1 MIIYEKKYPKKAHLM
16 TLMLLI
22 LIISLAILSVVIARA
37 DYMPAVWRVVLFVSN
52 TLCLLTMLFTFWYR
66 AKRYIDLRVKGM
78 PAVVMTDS
86 ELEIYNVFG
95 ENTIIPWDEIADF
108 ERNRSKEWKT
118 CRPVYKNEQK
128 NKRRY
133 FKRAYKDLIV
143 MDYLDVSE
151 KELLE
156 GLWKHL

>member
-95 ENTIIPWDEIADF
+95 ENTIIPWDEIVDF
-108 ERNRSKEWKT
+108 ERNRAKEWKT

-156 GLWKHL
+156 ELWKHL

>member
-1 MIIYEKKYPKKAHLM
+1 MTIYEKKYPKKAHLM

-118 CRPVYKNEQK
+118 CRPVYKIEQK

-156 GLWKHL
+156 ELWKHL

>member
-1 MIIYEKKYPKKAHLM
+1 MIIYEKKYPKKAHLL

-156 GLWKHL
+156 ELWKHL

>member
-1 MIIYEKKYPKKAHLM
+1 MTIYEKKYPKKAHLM

-52 TLCLLTMLFTFWYR
+52 TLCLLTMLFTFWHR

-108 ERNRSKEWKT
+108 ERNRSKERKT

-156 GLWKHL
+156 ELWKHL

>member
-37 DYMPAVWRVVLFVSN
+37 DYIPAVWRVVLFVSN

-66 AKRYIDLRVKGM
+66 AKRYIDLRVKGK
-78 PAVVMTDS
+78 PAVIITDS

-143 MDYLDVSE
+143 VDYLDVSE

-156 GLWKHL
+156 ELWKHL

>member
-52 TLCLLTMLFTFWYR
+52 TLCLLTMLFTFWYK
-66 AKRYIDLRVKGM
+66 AKRYIDLRVKGK
-78 PAVVMTDS
+78 PAVIITDS

-108 ERNRSKEWKT
+108 ERNHSKEWKT

-156 GLWKHL
+156 ELWKHL

>member
-1 MIIYEKKYPKKAHLM
+1 MIIYEKKYPKKAHMM

-37 DYMPAVWRVVLFVSN
+37 DYMPVVWRVVLFISN

-66 AKRYIDLRVKGM
+66 TKRYVDLRVKGM
-78 PAVVMTDS
+78 PAVVITDN

-95 ENTIIPWDEIADF
+95 ENTIIPWDKIANF
-108 ERNRSKEWKT
+108 ERNHSKEWKS

-156 GLWKHL
+156 ELWKHL

>member
-95 ENTIIPWDEIADF
+95 ENTIIPWDEIVDF

-118 CRPVYKNEQK
+118 CRPVYKNEQM

-143 MDYLDVSE
+143 VDYLDVSE

-156 GLWKHL
+156 ELWKHL

>member
-1 MIIYEKKYPKKAHLM
+1 MTIYEKKYPKKAHLM

-95 ENTIIPWDEIADF
+95 ENTIIPWDEIVDF
-108 ERNRSKEWKT
+108 ERNRAKEWKT

-156 GLWKHL
+156 ELWKHL

>member
-66 AKRYIDLRVKGM
+66 AKRYIDLRVKGK
-78 PAVVMTDS
+78 PAVIITDS

-143 MDYLDVSE
+143 VDYLDVSE

-156 GLWKHL
+156 ELWKHL

>member
-1 MIIYEKKYPKKAHLM
+1 MIIYEKKYPKKAHLL

-37 DYMPAVWRVVLFVSN
+37 DYMPVVWRVVLFISN

-66 AKRYIDLRVKGM
+66 TKRYVDLRVKGM
-78 PAVVMTDS
+78 PAVVITDN

-128 NKRRY
+128 NKRHY

-156 GLWKHL
+156 ELWKHL

>member
-37 DYMPAVWRVVLFVSN
+37 DYIPAVWRVVLFVSN

-95 ENTIIPWDEIADF
+95 ENTIIPWDEIVDF
-108 ERNRSKEWKT
+108 ERNRAKEWKT

-143 MDYLDVSE
+143 VDYLDVSE

-156 GLWKHL
+156 ELWKHL

>member
-1 MIIYEKKYPKKAHLM
+1 MTIYEKKYPKKAHLM

-95 ENTIIPWDEIADF
+95 GGCLSDA
-108 ERNRSKEWKT
+108 SQSLL
-118 CRPVYKNEQK
+118 RP
-128 NKRRY
+128 
-133 FKRAYKDLIV
+133 LT
-143 MDYLDVSE
+143 S
-151 KELLE
+151 
-156 GLWKHL
+156 

>member
-66 AKRYIDLRVKGM
+66 TKRYVDLRVKGM
-78 PAVVMTDS
+78 PAVVITDN

-95 ENTIIPWDEIADF
+95 ENTIIPWDKIANF

-156 GLWKHL
+156 ELWKHL

>member
-1 MIIYEKKYPKKAHLM
+1 MTIYEKKYPKKAHLM

-86 ELEIYNVFG
+86 ELEIYNVFD

-156 GLWKHL
+156 ELWKHL

>member
-1 MIIYEKKYPKKAHLM
+1 MIIYEKKYPKKAHLL

-37 DYMPAVWRVVLFVSN
+37 DYMPAVWRVVLFISN

-66 AKRYIDLRVKGM
+66 AKRYFDLRVKGM

-128 NKRRY
+128 NNRRY

-156 GLWKHL
+156 ELWKHL

>member
-133 FKRAYKDLIV
+133 FQRAYKDLIV

-156 GLWKHL
+156 ELWKHL

>member
-37 DYMPAVWRVVLFVSN
+37 DYMPVVWRVVLFISN

-66 AKRYIDLRVKGM
+66 TKRYVDLRVKGM
-78 PAVVMTDS
+78 PAVVITDN

-95 ENTIIPWDEIADF
+95 ENTIIPWDKIANF
-108 ERNRSKEWKT
+108 ERNHSKEWKS

-156 GLWKHL
+156 ELWKHL

>member
-1 MIIYEKKYPKKAHLM
+1 MIIYEKKYPQKAYLM
-16 TLMLLI
+16 ALMLLI
-22 LIISLAILSVVIARA
+22 LIITLAILCVVIIRS
-37 DYMPAVWRVVLFVSN
+37 DYIPIFQK
-52 TLCLLTMLFTFWYR
+52 TFLLIAEAIGLLSMLFLIWYK
-66 AKRYIDLRVKGM
+66 AKRYIDLRVKGK
-78 PAVVMTDS
+78 PAVIITDS

-108 ERNRSKEWKT
+108 ERNHSKEWKT

-156 GLWKHL
+156 ELWNHL

>member
-1 MIIYEKKYPKKAHLM
+1 MTIYEKKYPKKAHLM

-37 DYMPAVWRVVLFVSN
+37 DY
-52 TLCLLTMLFTFWYR
+52 
-66 AKRYIDLRVKGM
+66 M

-156 GLWKHL
+156 ELWKHL

>member
-1 MIIYEKKYPKKAHLM
+1 MTIYEKKYPKKAHLM

-133 FKRAYKDLIV
+133 FQMAYKDLIV

-156 GLWKHL
+156 ELWKHL

>member
-95 ENTIIPWDEIADF
+95 ENTIIPWDKIANF
-108 ERNRSKEWKT
+108 ERNHSKEWKS

-143 MDYLDVSE
+143 VDYLDVSE

-156 GLWKHL
+156 ELWKHL